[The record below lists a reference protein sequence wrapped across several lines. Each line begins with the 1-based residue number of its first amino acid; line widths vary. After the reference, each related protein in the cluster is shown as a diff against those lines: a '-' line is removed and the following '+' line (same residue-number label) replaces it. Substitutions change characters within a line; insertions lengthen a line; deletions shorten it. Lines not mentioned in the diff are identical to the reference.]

1 MFHLSAADE
10 RQRLQVG
17 DLARTHHGNIVVIT
31 AVHPEWETCD
41 IYFPN
46 TAVRRTGYAAY
57 YLTKI

>member
-17 DLARTHHGNIVVIT
+17 DLARTYHGNVVVIT

-46 TAVRRTGYAAY
+46 TANHRTGYAAY

>member
-41 IYFPN
+41 IYFHN
-46 TAVRRTGYAAY
+46 NANHRTGYAAY